1 MCLNLSHLPRNSR
14 STTAILGASYE
25 GVRVVWG
32 SERDQQDRA
41 LLPLNAFG
49 RKPVEDRSASDER
62 LEYFHI
68 LRSALAAEAC
78 RLIGTNACENLR
90 PPLPSGK
97 GELERIQFLPG
108 PMSVQTTEL
117 SRLQTATLQRGQ
129 RPDRT

>member
-1 MCLNLSHLPRNSR
+1 MCLNLSPYRGIPAVPLRFLS
-14 STTAILGASYE
+14 ASYE

-90 PPLPSGK
+90 PPLPSAGA
-97 GELERIQFLPG
+97 
-108 PMSVQTTEL
+108 S
-117 SRLQTATLQRGQ
+117 
-129 RPDRT
+129 